1 MTSKRQ
7 IPAAFAKGYVLCSP
21 SGKLQPK
28 AWSETATKAIASKY
42 RKRETWENAQRRGWS
57 VQFVY
62 VRFFIPVFKA
72 TFTTAEISEAY
83 DAEDI

>member
-7 IPAAFAKGYVLCSP
+7 IPSAFTRGYVLCSP
-21 SGKLQPK
+21 GGKLQPRTWG
-28 AWSETATKAIASKY
+28 ATAKKAIATKY
-42 RKRETWENAQRRGWS
+42 RKRATWEKAQSRGWS

-62 VRFFIPVFKA
+62 VRFFVPVFKA

>member
-1 MTSKRQ
+1 VTDKRQ

-21 SGKLQPK
+21 SGKLQPNT
-28 AWSETATKAIASKY
+28 WNETAAKAIASKY
-42 RKRETWENAQRRGWS
+42 RKRDTWEKAQRRGWS

-72 TFTTAEISEAY
+72 TFTTTEIREAY
-83 DAEDI
+83 DVEDI

>member
-21 SGKLQPK
+21 SGKLQQK
-28 AWSETATKAIASKY
+28 TWSETAAKAIASKY
-42 RKRETWENAQRRGWS
+42 RKRETWEKAQSRGWS

-72 TFTTAEISEAY
+72 TFTTTEISEAHN
-83 DAEDI
+83 DEDI

>member
-21 SGKLQPK
+21 SGKLQHK
-28 AWSETATKAIASKY
+28 TWSATAAKAIASKY
-42 RKRETWENAQRRGWS
+42 RKRETWEKAQSRGWS
-57 VQFVY
+57 VQFIY
-62 VRFFIPVFKA
+62 ARFFIPVFKA
-72 TFTTAEISEAY
+72 TFTNTAIREAY

>member
-7 IPAAFAKGYVLCSP
+7 IPAAFSKGYVLCSP

-28 AWSETATKAIASKY
+28 TWSETAAKAVASKY
-42 RKRETWENAQRRGWS
+42 RKRETWEKAQRRGWA
-57 VQFVY
+57 VQLVY
-62 VRFFIPVFKA
+62 VRFFVPVFKA
-72 TFTTAEISEAY
+72 TLTTKEISEAY

>member
-21 SGKLQPK
+21 TGNLQQK
-28 AWSETATKAIASKY
+28 TWSETAEKAIASKY
-42 RKRETWENAQRRGWS
+42 RKRGTWEKAQRRGWS

-72 TFTTAEISEAY
+72 TFTTTEISEAY

>member
-7 IPAAFAKGYVLCSP
+7 IPAAFTKGYVLCSP

-28 AWSETATKAIASKY
+28 TCCATAAKAIAAKY
-42 RKRETWENAQRRGWS
+42 RKCETWEKAQSRGWT
-57 VQFVY
+57 VQLVY
-62 VRFFIPVFKA
+62 VRIFVPVFKT
-72 TFTTAEISEAY
+72 TFTSTEISEAY

>member
-21 SGKLQPK
+21 SGKLQQQT
-28 AWSETATKAIASKY
+28 WSATAAKAIASKY
-42 RKRETWENAQRRGWS
+42 RKRETWEKAQRRGWS

-62 VRFFIPVFKA
+62 ARFFVPVFKS
-72 TFTTAEISEAY
+72 TFTTTEISEAY

>member
-7 IPAAFAKGYVLCSP
+7 IPAAFSKGYVLCSP

-28 AWSETATKAIASKY
+28 TWSETSAKAIASKY
-42 RKRETWENAQRRGWS
+42 RKRDTWEKAQSRGWS
-57 VQFVY
+57 VQLVY
-62 VRFFIPVFKA
+62 VRFFVPVFKT
-72 TFTTAEISEAY
+72 TFTTTEISEAY